1 MRRGQSRL
9 GYKPRLS
16 RLQWLKKYA
25 GASAQEISEFCREN
39 RIFNELKSATRLAQK
54 CFWSSDLKL
63 EKEIDPETGQAQIVI
78 ALSIRNKSREEVL
91 TAYRSF
97 NEQSVKIVPWP
108 QSSLILLSYDL
119 L

>member
-1 MRRGQSRL
+1 MRRDQSRTGL
-9 GYKPRLS
+9 KPRLS
-16 RLQWLKKYA
+16 GLQWLKKYA
-25 GASAQEISEFCREN
+25 GPAAQDIWQFCRQH
-39 RIFNELKSATRLAQK
+39 RIFNELKSATRLAEK
-54 CFWSSDLKL
+54 CFWTSDLKL

-91 TAYRSF
+91 AAYRSF